1 MAEDVRLRSSSCP
14 RRRCLR
20 RARCR
25 APLPLTDSPL
35 SPLVSLRPMQMQQVA
50 IQVATEAMQVADA
63 EEKDVSSL
71 SPPSPPSPRSCL
83 LPPLAA
89 IFERNVLTVRLDL
102 QIAAHI
108 KRDFDKRYGPTWHVV
123 VGKSASSSSSLGT
136 VERRAAV
143 ADCVSPAHRLRLV
156 LHSR

>member
-1 MAEDVRLRSSSCP
+1 
-14 RRRCLR
+14 
-20 RARCR
+20 
-25 APLPLTDSPL
+25 
-35 SPLVSLRPMQMQQVA
+35 MQMQQVA

-123 VGKSASSSSSLGT
+123 VGKSASSSSSGDGRT
-136 VERRAAV
+136 QSRR
-143 ADCVSPAHRLRLV
+143 R
-156 LHSR
+156 